1 MEPGCSARPVV
12 RDGRSRPH
20 QFFMTL
26 PEPKFSQAQKAAEGC
41 VAALGESTAPFVD
54 GLDAR
59 QPFPTTGTR

>member
-1 MEPGCSARPVV
+1 
-12 RDGRSRPH
+12 
-20 QFFMTL
+20 MTI

-41 VAALGESTAPFVD
+41 VAALGESTAPFAD